1 MLQGRVG
8 LVRFHPAGLFLLTR
22 QRFNLPEK
30 PGPDGPVTSARVA
43 HRVPCTEAEG
53 PGKRYAL
60 WFQGCPLRC
69 AGCCNP
75 HFLSFSG
82 GELIP
87 LDTLRAE
94 ISQAI
99 QEHGI
104 EGITLLGG
112 EPTAQP
118 DASSALLE
126 HAHSL
131 GLNTL
136 VFSGH
141 TVEELRAR
149 KNPSVDSM
157 LARTDWLV
165 DGPYDHTQP
174 ESIRRFIGS
183 ANQRL
188 LTLSDRVRANDP
200 RWLGSNTLEIRMKNG
215 TIEVNGF
222 PTASLESL
230 GPWLGKG
237 AGQPQP

>member
-1 MLQGRVG
+1 MLPVEAFQ
-8 LVRFHPAGLFLLTR
+8 LTQNR
-22 QRFNLPEK
+22 LSLPEILPK
-30 PGPDGPVTSARVA
+30 ESPATQARVA
-43 HRVPCTEAEG
+43 HRVACTEAEG

-75 HFLSFSG
+75 HFLSFDG
-82 GELIP
+82 GLLVP
-87 LDTLRAE
+87 LDDLAAE
-94 ISQAI
+94 ITRALVD
-99 QEHGI
+99 HAI

-118 DASSALLE
+118 EAAAFLLR

-141 TVEELRAR
+141 SHEELQAR
-149 KNPSVDSM
+149 QHPAVNAL
-157 LARTDWLV
+157 LAHTDWLV

-174 ESIRRFIGS
+174 EPVRRFIGS

-188 LTLSDRVRANDP
+188 ITLSGRVRADDP

-222 PTASLESL
+222 PTATLSTLS
-230 GPWLGKG
+230 PWLAKG
-237 AGQPQP
+237 AGPRQP

>member
-1 MLQGRVG
+1 MN
-8 LVRFHPAGLFLLTR
+8 R
-22 QRFNLPEK
+22 QSYPLPEL
-30 PGPDGPVTSARVA
+30 PGPANATTHARIA
-43 HRVPCTEAEG
+43 HRVACTEAEG
-53 PGKRYAL
+53 PGKRYAI

-75 HFLSFSG
+75 HFLSFTG
-82 GELIP
+82 GHLV
-87 LDTLRAE
+87 TLESLAEEITRAVT
-94 ISQAI
+94 
-99 QEHGI
+99 EHCL

-118 DASSALLE
+118 EAAANLLE

-141 TVEELRAR
+141 TLEELRAR
-149 KNPSVDSM
+149 HQPALDAL
-157 LARTDWLV
+157 LAQTDWLV

-188 LTLSDRVRANDP
+188 ITLSNRVRADDP

-222 PTASLESL
+222 PTASLEAL
-230 GPWLGKG
+230 GPWLGKV
-237 AGQPQP
+237 AGQRQL